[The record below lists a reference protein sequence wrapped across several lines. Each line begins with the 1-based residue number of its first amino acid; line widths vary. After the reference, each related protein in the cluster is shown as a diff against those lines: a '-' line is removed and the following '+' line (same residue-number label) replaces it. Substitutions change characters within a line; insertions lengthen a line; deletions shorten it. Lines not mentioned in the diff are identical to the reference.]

1 MSNHDNRL
9 DLEEIEAKL
18 SDTTWSALPHTTL
31 SRRIEQV
38 IETIGRNISFVWILL
53 MLLIVA
59 NALMRYFFSV
69 NFIALEELQWHLYA
83 VGFMIG
89 LSYCLIHDGHVRV
102 DALVEHSQLRTR
114 AIIELI
120 GLTLLLFPFCFI
132 VVDYAIPFISRAYQ
146 LNEVSSAPGGLPMRW
161 LIKSTIVVAFVLLAL
176 AAFSRWLRCLAF
188 LRQSHSRT
196 SA

>member
-18 SDTTWSALPHTTL
+18 SDTTWSALPQTTL

-132 VVDYAIPFISRAYQ
+132 VIDYAIPFISRAYQ